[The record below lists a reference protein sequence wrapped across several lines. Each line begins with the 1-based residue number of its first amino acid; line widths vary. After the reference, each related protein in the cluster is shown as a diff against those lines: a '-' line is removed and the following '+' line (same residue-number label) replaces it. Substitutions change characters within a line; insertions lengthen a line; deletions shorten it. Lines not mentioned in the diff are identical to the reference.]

1 MPIQKG
7 MFLLCLL
14 LPIAAAAEPPPT
26 VQIELIALD
35 PAEAS
40 ALPFAT
46 PVYAR
51 IRYRTDAPVR
61 LALRPFRDG
70 QPVQDGVYY
79 SGSPWYPPPEGEG
92 MAWFAFTK
100 PQRID
105 EIRALATDDW
115 GNELARAAVERPLTF
130 RGGLPK
136 PERAPWVAP
145 MKQRFDRLIAEMA
158 RADDSGLS
166 GAVLTMFIQ
175 LLFLLVP
182 ASVVLQIVAL
192 RKLHGAHLSWAKL
205 SALAMGA
212 LWLFVIV
219 TGFAGS
225 NLSPIWLVFL
235 SPLFVVLL
243 TALLLHH
250 RATARGAGASS
261 G

>member
-14 LPIAAAAEPPPT
+14 LPIAVAAESPPA
-26 VQIELIALD
+26 VRIELIALD

-40 ALPFAT
+40 ALPLST
-46 PVYAR
+46 PVYAH
-51 IRYRTDAPVR
+51 IRYQADAPVR
-61 LALRPFRDG
+61 LVLRPFRDG
-70 QPVQDGVYY
+70 QPVEDGVYF

-92 MAWFAFTK
+92 IAWFAFSK

-115 GNELARAAVERPLTF
+115 GTEWARAAVERPLTA

-136 PERAPWVAP
+136 PERAPWVEP
-145 MKQRFDRLIAEMA
+145 MKQRFDRLIREAA
-158 RADDSGLS
+158 RSDGWSLS
-166 GAVLTMFIQ
+166 DALLTVFVQ

-182 ASVVLQIVAL
+182 ASVALQVVAL
-192 RKLHGAHLSWAKL
+192 RKLRGPHLGLAKL

-219 TGFAGS
+219 TGLAGS

-235 SPLFVVLL
+235 SPLFVALL
-243 TALLLHH
+243 TVLLLHQ
-250 RATARGAGASS
+250 RATARGAGA
-261 G
+261 